1 MNHMQVRQ
9 NTFNKV
15 YLLSFDADKLFT
27 REKKICSLFNLHLQ
41 ENTKCSLMIINEVTS
56 LNHEMLVKVI
66 YS

>member
-9 NTFNKV
+9 NTFNYILMLISYSLVK
-15 YLLSFDADKLFT
+15 
-27 REKKICSLFNLHLQ
+27 KKICSLFNLRLQ
-41 ENTKCSLMIINEVTS
+41 ENTKFSLMIINEVTS

>member
-9 NTFNKV
+9 K
-15 YLLSFDADKLFT
+15 YLQLSFDADKLFT
-27 REKKICSLFNLHLQ
+27 REKKICSLFNLCLQ